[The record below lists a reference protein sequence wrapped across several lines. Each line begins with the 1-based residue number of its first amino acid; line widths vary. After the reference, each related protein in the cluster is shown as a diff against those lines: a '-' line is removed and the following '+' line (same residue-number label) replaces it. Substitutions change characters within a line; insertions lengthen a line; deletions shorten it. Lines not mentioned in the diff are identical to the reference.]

1 MTLAQRMIVM
11 NAGRAEQ
18 IGTPMEVYENP
29 ATLFVA
35 GFIGSPAMNFLPG
48 KAEGD
53 GRIAL
58 EHGGAVRAG
67 VGVAGGRAR

>member
-29 ATLFVA
+29 ADA
-35 GFIGSPAMNFLPG
+35 PSSPASS
-48 KAEGD
+48 
-53 GRIAL
+53 
-58 EHGGAVRAG
+58 
-67 VGVAGGRAR
+67 ARRR